1 VPGEFIQGCSSK
13 IHRNLGA
20 SQRDVGQLDELP
32 RLLRFN
38 NRPGSKMPSG
48 HKGDQARSD
57 HRCLGNAV
65 PPLLHLTRERDI
77 VK

>member
-1 VPGEFIQGCSSK
+1 
-13 IHRNLGA
+13 
-20 SQRDVGQLDELP
+20 LP